1 MAKPARFLQKPCWF
15 NYVLSR
21 KMLKK
26 ERYRLLIDYF
36 SQKFPTAETE
46 LTYHDPYELLVAV
59 ILSAQCTDK
68 RVNMI
73 TPALFERFPTPESL
87 AASNAE
93 EVFQYIRSISYP
105 NNKSKH
111 LVGMARMLVNDFGSE
126 VPASIEELQKM
137 PGVGRKTANV
147 IASVIFNQPAMAV
160 DTHVFRTSHR
170 LGLVSPKATTPFAV
184 EKELVKHIPEE
195 LVPRAHHW
203 LILHGRYVCV
213 ARNPKCQVCE
223 LTTFCKFFEK
233 QQNLS

>member
-1 MAKPARFLQKPCWF
+1 MTKPARFLQKPCWF